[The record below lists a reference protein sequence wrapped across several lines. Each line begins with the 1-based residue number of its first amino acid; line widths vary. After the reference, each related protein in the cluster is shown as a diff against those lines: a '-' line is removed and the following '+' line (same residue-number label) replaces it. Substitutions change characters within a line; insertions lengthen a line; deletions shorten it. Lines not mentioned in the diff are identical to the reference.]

1 MDRRPIVIANWK
13 MYLSAAATLRAARA
27 TKALAARAAT
37 RVDVVLCPSF
47 PLIPAVAAVAKGSRI
62 RVGAQDL
69 HAELQGPYTG
79 DVSAEH
85 LRGLVTYAIVGH
97 SERRRYH
104 GETDEL
110 VAQKVRRALHA
121 GLHPIICLGETAEE
135 HTDGETVAV
144 VRRQVDRILTGVPV
158 LSLAHCVFAYE
169 PVWAVS
175 QGVGRPSP
183 QPTPG
188 DAAQVMGLIRK
199 VAADRAGRRYAERLR
214 VVYGGSVDTKTARA
228 FAAEPGVDGVLV
240 GAASTSPVE
249 LNRIIRDVLACHS

>member
-27 TKALAARAAT
+27 TRVLAARSAA
-37 RVDVVLCPSF
+37 RVDVVLCPPF
-47 PLIPAVAAVAKGSRI
+47 PLIPGVVAAVKGSRI

-69 HAELQGPYTG
+69 HAELKGPYTG

-85 LRGLVTYAIVGH
+85 LRGLVTYVILGH
-97 SERRRYH
+97 SERRRQY
-104 GETDEL
+104 GETDEI
-110 VAQKVRRALHA
+110 VSQKVRRALHA
-121 GLHPIICLGETAEE
+121 GIQPIVCVGETAEE
-135 HTDGETVAV
+135 RDAGDTVAT
-144 VRRQVDRILTGVPV
+144 VRRQVHHVLAGMPA
-158 LSLAHCVFAYE
+158 LSLARCVFAYE

-175 QGVGRPSP
+175 HGVGRPSP
-183 QPTPG
+183 QPTPE

-214 VVYGGSVDTKTARA
+214 VVYGGSVDAKTAKL

-240 GAASTSPVE
+240 GAAATNPVE
-249 LNRIIRDVLACHS
+249 LHRIIRDVLACHS